1 VIVLAGVP
9 FAVFAVISGEVAAS
23 SLAVLGAVAV
33 VSNLMFAGRGIAY
46 LTVGLLTA
54 LTPIAIVCGAV
65 PVAGAALMAL
75 MCLAVGL
82 STTRG
87 LHRGMVLIPMYLA
100 FLIIAPPPWS
110 GLTTVDRTSTSFL
123 LWNMLFLGG
132 GALWA
137 ALIFPPLLRNAKMV
151 PHRPAPWGRTD
162 TVVYT
167 ITITVLCTASTLGVL
182 IWRPGSNGAWLV
194 LTVLAVTQF
203 GGDATLKRTW
213 HRIAGTV
220 VGAAIAAVVASVS
233 GSEALLIAAG
243 LVLAVILVVIALTPH
258 SYFLWTVVVTPVVVL
273 FTSTSIADVKITD
286 AQRLA
291 FTTIGLTLILLAS
304 GIALGWAHY
313 QQAHSSSAAVELST
327 G

>member
-1 VIVLAGVP
+1 
-9 FAVFAVISGEVAAS
+9 
-23 SLAVLGAVAV
+23 
-33 VSNLMFAGRGIAY
+33 M
-46 LTVGLLTA
+46 
-54 LTPIAIVCGAV
+54 
-65 PVAGAALMAL
+65 
-75 MCLAVGL
+75 
-82 STTRG
+82 
-87 LHRGMVLIPMYLA
+87 
-100 FLIIAPPPWS
+100 
-110 GLTTVDRTSTSFL
+110 
-123 LWNMLFLGG
+123 
-132 GALWA
+132 
-137 ALIFPPLLRNAKMV
+137 
-151 PHRPAPWGRTD
+151 D

-233 GSEALLIAAG
+233 VSEAMLIAAG
-243 LVLAVILVVIALTPH
+243 LILAVILVVIALGPH

-304 GIALGWAHY
+304 GIALVWAHY
-313 QQAHSSSAAVELST
+313 QQAHPSSAAVEPST